1 MAGGIRILIGIGG
14 SLLFV
19 GGLAAIATRD
29 SNATAAGVWLLV
41 AGAVL
46 ILAMAFERSRYRSE
60 STDRSGET
68 VGPGGGEPLDPMEP
82 RFQRT
87 EEVFID
93 PTSQRQMRVFS
104 DPRTGERRYRAEQ

>member
-1 MAGGIRILIGIGG
+1 M
-14 SLLFV
+14 LFI

-29 SNATAAGVWLLV
+29 ANGAAVGIWLLV
-41 AGAVL
+41 AGTVL

-60 STDRSGET
+60 ATDRSGET
-68 VGPGGGEPLDPMEP
+68 VGPGGGEPLDPIEP

-93 PTSQRQMRVFS
+93 PTSQQRMRVFS
-104 DPRTGERRYRAEQ
+104 DPRTGERRYRAEL